1 MGRQRYLAITGGVG
15 GAKLG
20 LGLSKIL
27 AGDELAFVVNT
38 GDDFQHLGLHISPD
52 IDTLIYTLAGQSNT
66 TTGWGRKGETWQF
79 MSVLAELGGETW
91 FKLGDK
97 DLAIHVERTRKLG
110 EGQSLTELTVE
121 LASAFGITHAVLPM
135 SDDAVRTVIQ
145 TRDGDLDFQ
154 HYFVRDQCEPAVT
167 GFEFHG
173 AESSRPSPAVTDWLE
188 SDDLGGVILCPSN
201 PFVSIDPILS
211 VPGIREALQ
220 RCAAPVIAV
229 SPVVGGAAIKGPTVK
244 MMQELKLPN
253 TATWVA
259 EHYGDFLQGFVVDS
273 ADAADKSVVE
283 AMGIEC
289 EVTKTVMTSLGD
301 RVELAQSCLEFVS
314 RLSQSPSSTS

>member
-1 MGRQRYLAITGGVG
+1 
-15 GAKLG
+15 
-20 LGLSKIL
+20 
-27 AGDELAFVVNT
+27 
-38 GDDFQHLGLHISPD
+38 
-52 IDTLIYTLAGQSNT
+52 
-66 TTGWGRKGETWQF
+66 
-79 MSVLAELGGETW
+79 
-91 FKLGDK
+91 
-97 DLAIHVERTRKLG
+97 
-110 EGQSLTELTVE
+110 
-121 LASAFGITHAVLPM
+121 
-135 SDDAVRTVIQ
+135 
-145 TRDGDLDFQ
+145 
-154 HYFVRDQCEPAVT
+154 
-167 GFEFHG
+167 
-173 AESSRPSPAVTDWLE
+173 
-188 SDDLGGVILCPSN
+188 
-201 PFVSIDPILS
+201 LS